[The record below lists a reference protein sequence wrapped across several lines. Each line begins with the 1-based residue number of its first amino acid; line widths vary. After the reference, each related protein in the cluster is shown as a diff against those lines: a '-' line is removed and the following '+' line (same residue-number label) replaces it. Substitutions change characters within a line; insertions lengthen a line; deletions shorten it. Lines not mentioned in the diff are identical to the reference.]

1 MRALLRLG
9 PCLRPYWLPFCLGN
23 GLLLFARLFEALIPQ
38 LLKSGIDGVAAGDAA
53 LAAIGAGI
61 LGCVAARFATI
72 RLGRRSVRRVGVA
85 VAYDLRNRLYDHLQR
100 QDPGFF
106 RRHRTGDLMARAIN
120 DLGLVRRLIAQASRT
135 LFVMLFSAG
144 IGLVFMLR
152 ESSALT
158 LLLLPPLPVIAVIA
172 WRAAR
177 RVHDESTRV
186 QEGFARLSECVQEN
200 LSGIRTVQALGQEE
214 PEIAR
219 FARSNDEY
227 LAANLALV
235 RTTARLS
242 AWMPALGGICTLTVL
257 GYGGSLVLSGGL
269 TLGSFTSF
277 LWYLGM
283 VLWPVR
289 DAGNLIILL
298 QSGAAGIERLF
309 EILDAEPAIGDREAA
324 AAPAQTAGELVL
336 DGLTVRHPGAAR
348 PSLSEVSCKIAAG
361 ETVAIVGRVGA
372 GKSTLLRALVR
383 LVEPPPGSVRLDG
396 RDVRTLPLASL
407 RARVALAPQ
416 EPFLFS
422 DSVRENVSYDD
433 VERPLARVREAAE
446 TADLG
451 DTLDAFP
458 DGFETLVGERGVML
472 SGGQKQ
478 RVTLARAFVRD
489 APVLLLDDPFS
500 SVDSETEARILERL
514 LALRRGR
521 TTLLVTHR
529 VAAARQADRVLVLD
543 CGRLVESGSHEEL
556 CARGGLYASLD
567 RAQTRRADL
576 IERIAAEGA
585 A

>member
-23 GLLLFARLFEALIPQ
+23 GLLLVARLFEGLIPQ
-38 LLKSGIDGVAAGDAA
+38 LLKLGIDGVAAGDAA
-53 LAAIGAGI
+53 LLALGAGI
-61 LGCVAARFATI
+61 LLCVAARGAAI
-72 RLGRRSVRRVGVA
+72 LVGRRAVRRVGMV
-85 VAYDLRNRLYDHLQR
+85 VAYDLRNRLYDHLQH
-100 QDPGFF
+100 QDPAFF

-135 LFVMLFSAG
+135 FFVMVFSAG
-144 IGLVFMLR
+144 VGLLFMLR
-152 ESSALT
+152 ESPALT
-158 LLLLPPLPVIAVIA
+158 LLLLPPLPVIAWIA

-177 RVHDESTRV
+177 RVHEQSTEV
-186 QEGFARLSECVQEN
+186 QEGFSRLSERVQEN
-200 LSGIRTVQALGQEE
+200 LSGIRTVQALGQEQA
-214 PEIAR
+214 EIGR
-219 FARSNDEY
+219 FERTNDDY

-242 AWMPALGGICTLTVL
+242 AWMPALGAVCTLTVL
-257 GYGGSLVLSGGL
+257 GHGGSLVVAGDLS
-269 TLGSFTSF
+269 LGSFAAF

-283 VLWPVR
+283 LLWPVR

-298 QSGAAGIERLF
+298 QSGAAGIERLY

-324 AAPAQTAGELVL
+324 SAPPHVAGELLL
-336 DGLTVRHPGAAR
+336 DGLAVRYPGAAR
-348 PSLSEVSCKIAAG
+348 AALDEVSCKIAAG

-407 RARVALAPQ
+407 RSRIALAPQ

-458 DGFETLVGERGVML
+458 DGFETLVGERGVKL

-514 LALRRGR
+514 LDLRRGR

-543 CGRLVESGSHEEL
+543 GGRLVESGSHEEL

-567 RAQTRRADL
+567 RAQTRCAGL
-576 IERIAAEGA
+576 LERLAVGESA
-585 A
+585 

>member
-9 PCLRPYWLPFCLGN
+9 PCLRSYWLPFCLGN
-23 GLLLFARLFEALIPQ
+23 GLLLVARLFEGIVPQ
-38 LLKSGIDGVAAGDAA
+38 FLKRGIDGVAAGDPA
-53 LAAIGAGI
+53 LAAIGAAI
-61 LGCVAARFATI
+61 LLCVAGRGAAI
-72 RLGRRSVRRVGVA
+72 LVGRRAVRRVGFA
-85 VAYDLRNRLYDHLQR
+85 VAYDLRNRLYDHLQH

-135 LFVMLFSAG
+135 FFVLVFSG
-144 IGLVFMLR
+144 VIGLFFMLR
-152 ESSALT
+152 ESPALT
-158 LLLLPPLPVIAVIA
+158 LFLLPPLPVIFWIA
-172 WRAAR
+172 WRSAR
-177 RVHDESTRV
+177 RVHTESTAV
-186 QEGFARLSECVQEN
+186 QAGFSRLSERVQEN
-200 LSGIRTVQALGQEE
+200 LSGIRTVQTLGQEE
-214 PEIAR
+214 AEVAR
-219 FARSNDEY
+219 FSRTNDAY
-227 LAANLALV
+227 LDANLALV
-235 RTTARLS
+235 RTTAALS
-242 AWMPALGGICTLTVL
+242 AWMPALGAVCTLTVL
-257 GYGGSLVLSGGL
+257 GYGGSLVLAGELS
-269 TLGSFTSF
+269 LGSFAAF

-289 DAGNLIILL
+289 EAGNLIILL

-309 EILDAEPAIGDREAA
+309 EILDTAPAIGDREAA
-324 AAPAQTAGELVL
+324 SPPPHVAGELTL
-336 DGLTVRHPGAAR
+336 DGLSVRYPGAAR
-348 PSLSEVSCKIAAG
+348 EALDGLSCKIAAG

-383 LVEPPPGSVRLDG
+383 LVEPPAGSVRLDG

-407 RARVALAPQ
+407 RAKLALAPQ

-422 DSVRENVSYDD
+422 ESVRENVSYDD

-458 DGFETLVGERGVML
+458 DGFDTLVGERGVML

-543 CGRLVESGSHEEL
+543 GGRLVETGSHEEL
-556 CARGGLYASLD
+556 CARGGLYARLD
-567 RAQTRRADL
+567 RSQTRRAGL
-576 IERIAAEGA
+576 LERLADEVRA
-585 A
+585 